1 VDIERA
7 IFDEIEHEY
16 LYQDGEGYHFMNSE
30 SYEQFHVDGDIL
42 GEAVYYLIPNTTVK
56 LEFYENKVIGVV
68 IPDTMDLIV
77 VDTEPTVQKATASAV
92 MKSAKLETG
101 LMIQVPPFV
110 NTGDKV
116 KVDTS
121 EARYVQRV

>member
-1 VDIERA
+1 MGTMSRLIEEQTPAFGWHKPAEVMQALRDA
-7 IFDEIEHEY
+7 YLKIHSLKADFDRMEE
-16 LYQDGEGYHFMNSE
+16 
-30 SYEQFHVDGDIL
+30 
-42 GEAVYYLIPNTTVK
+42 IPNYLSK
-56 LEFYENKVIGVV
+56 SY
-68 IPDTMDLIV
+68 
-77 VDTEPTVQKATASAV
+77 SAV
-92 MKSAKLETG
+92 MKAAKLETG